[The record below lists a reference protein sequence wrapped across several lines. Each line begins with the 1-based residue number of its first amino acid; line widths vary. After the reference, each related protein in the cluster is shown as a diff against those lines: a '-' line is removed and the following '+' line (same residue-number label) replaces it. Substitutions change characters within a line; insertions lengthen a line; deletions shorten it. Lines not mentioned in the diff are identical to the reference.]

1 MTTNTRTFSLVNFV
15 VPALVGF
22 AVMTLAGCTQ
32 APPPALAIDVAAE
45 ETKIRDIETAW
56 NKDWAAKD
64 ADKIA
69 SHYADDATLMA
80 PGGPA
85 MKGIASIHEGLKPFM
100 ADPNMAL
107 SFAAQHVEIAKSGD
121 VAFTQGTYT
130 MTMSDAKTKKPTTEK
145 GNYVTVYKKMANG
158 NWMALED
165 INTPDG
171 TH

>member
-1 MTTNTRTFSLVNFV
+1 MMTSTKAFSLVS
-15 VPALVGF
+15 F
-22 AVMTLAGCTQ
+22 AVLMLAGCSQ
-32 APPPALAIDVAAE
+32 APPPAPAIDLAAE
-45 ETKIRDIETAW
+45 ETKIRDLETAW

-64 ADKIA
+64 VDKIA
-69 SHYADDATLMA
+69 AHYADDAMLMT

-85 MKGIASIHEGLKPFM
+85 MKGIAVIHEGLKPFM

-107 SFAAQHVEIAKSGD
+107 SFAAQHVEVAKSGD

-130 MTMSDAKTKKPTTEK
+130 MTMSAPKTKKPSTEK
-145 GNYVTVYKKMANG
+145 GTYVTVYKKMANG
-158 NWMALED
+158 TWMAMED

>member
-1 MTTNTRTFSLVNFV
+1 MTTNTKTSSLVSFAFL
-15 VPALVGF
+15 VPAFL
-22 AVMTLAGCTQ
+22 ALAGCTQ
-32 APPPALAIDVAAE
+32 APPPPPAIDLAAE

-64 ADKIA
+64 VEKIA

-85 MKGIASIHEGLKPFM
+85 MKGIAVIHEGLKPFM
-100 ADPNMAL
+100 ADPNMKLA
-107 SFAAQHVEIAKSGD
+107 FTAQHVEIAKSGD

-130 MTMSDAKTKKPTTEK
+130 MTMSNPKTKKPETEK
-145 GNYVTVYKKMANG
+145 GTYVTVYKKAANG
-158 NWMALED
+158 NWMAMED

>member
-1 MTTNTRTFSLVNFV
+1 MKTNTKALTLVSFV
-15 VPALVGF
+15 VLTPVF
-22 AVMTLAGCTQ
+22 LAMGGCNQ
-32 APPPALAIDVAAE
+32 APPPPPAIDLAAE
-45 ETKIRDIETAW
+45 ETKIRDIETAM

-64 ADKIA
+64 VDKIA

-85 MKGIASIHEGLKPFM
+85 MKGIAVIHEGLKPFM
-100 ADPNMAL
+100 ADPNLKL

-121 VAFTQGTYT
+121 VGFTQGTYT
-130 MTMSDAKTKKPTTEK
+130 MTMSDAKTKKPTIEK
-145 GNYVTVYKKMANG
+145 GTYVTVYKKAANG